1 MASSD
6 RLLFICKCRNSCL
19 LSCCNVRESHAI
31 ECAVFTG
38 RGQVVRSVAVV
49 ILITFVSLHTG
60 VSRAGSAAGSVLRP
74 VHTYSIVAR
83 DPATGQLGVAVQSHW
98 FSVGQLVPWA
108 RAGVG
113 AVATQSFIDVRYG
126 RAGLELMAAGMPA
139 DTALT
144 QLLKAD
150 PSPGVRQ
157 VGMIDA
163 QGRIAQHT
171 GKQCIQY
178 AGHVS
183 GRNFAVQANLMMTA
197 GVPEAMAAAYRES
210 QGTLAERMLVALEA
224 AQALGGDLRG
234 KQSAAI
240 LVVAADPGKHPGDD
254 RLVDLHIEDHP
265 TPVKELRRL
274 LKLHTAYRHM
284 NLGDHALERNDIEGA
299 LAHYGQAEVLVPGNM
314 EMKFWHAVALVNA
327 GRVPE
332 SLPLFTH
339 IFNEDSDWRE
349 LVPRLV
355 DAGLLQADLATT
367 QRITGPGRKEEKP

>member
-1 MASSD
+1 
-6 RLLFICKCRNSCL
+6 
-19 LSCCNVRESHAI
+19 VR
-31 ECAVFTG
+31 T
-38 RGQVVRSVAVV
+38 VALI
-49 ILITFVSLHTG
+49 ILVTSVSLHTG
-60 VSRAGSAAGSVLRP
+60 LTRAGSDTGSVLRP

-83 DPATGQLGVAVQSHW
+83 DPETGQLGVAVQSHW

-126 RAGLELMAAGMPA
+126 RAGLELMAGGMPP

-163 QGRIAQHT
+163 QGRIVQHT
-171 GKQCIQY
+171 GKQCIQF

-183 GRNFAVQANLMMTA
+183 GRDFAVQANLMTVA

-210 QGTLAERMLVALEA
+210 RGTLAERMLVALEA

-240 LVVAADPGKHPGDD
+240 LVVAGEPGKDTADG

-265 TPVKELRRL
+265 APLRELRRL
-274 LKLHTAYRHM
+274 LKLHTAYHHM

-299 LAHYGQAEVLVPGNM
+299 LAHYGQAQSLVPDNM

-327 GRVPE
+327 GRVSE
-332 SLPLFTH
+332 SMPLFTH

-355 DAGLLQADLATT
+355 EAGLLNADLATT
-367 QRITGPGRKEEKP
+367 RRIIGPDREEESHETINR

>member
-1 MASSD
+1 MKPAVVIV
-6 RLLFICKCRNSCL
+6 LIAL
-19 LSCCNVRESHAI
+19 LSCDVGLC
-31 ECAVFTG
+31 
-38 RGQVVRSVAVV
+38 
-49 ILITFVSLHTG
+49 
-60 VSRAGSAAGSVLRP
+60 RAGSDTVSALRP
-74 VHTYSIVAR
+74 VNTYSIVAR
-83 DPATGQLGVAVQSHW
+83 DPETGQLGVAVQSHW

-108 RAGVG
+108 AAGVG

-126 RAGLELMAAGMPA
+126 RAGLELMARGVPA
-139 DTALT
+139 DAALV

-178 AGHVS
+178 AGHLS
-183 GRNFAVQANLMMTA
+183 GDNFAVQANLMITA
-197 GVPEAMAAAYRES
+197 GVPEAMAAAFRAS
-210 QGTLAERMLVALEA
+210 HGTLAERMLAALEA

-240 LVVAADPGKHPGDD
+240 LVVDGKPGEHPGDD

-265 TPVKELRRL
+265 TPLQELRRL
-274 LKLHTAYRHM
+274 LTLHTAYHHM
-284 NLGDHALERNDIEGA
+284 NLGDHALESRDVEGA
-299 LAHYGQAEVLVPGNM
+299 LAHYGQAEALVPGNV

-327 GRVPE
+327 GRVSE
-332 SLPLFTH
+332 SLPLFTS
-339 IFNEDSDWRE
+339 IFHEDDDWRK

-355 DAGLLQADLATT
+355 DAGLLQADPATT
-367 QRITGPGRKEEKP
+367 QRITGSGREEETP

>member
-1 MASSD
+1 V
-6 RLLFICKCRNSCL
+6 KP
-19 LSCCNVRESHAI
+19 
-31 ECAVFTG
+31 
-38 RGQVVRSVAVV
+38 VVVV
-49 ILITFVSLHTG
+49 ILIALLSVYTG
-60 VSRAGSAAGSVLRP
+60 LCRAGSDTGSVLRP
-74 VHTYSIVAR
+74 VNTYSIVAR
-83 DPATGQLGVAVQSHW
+83 DPGTGQLGVAVQSHW

-113 AVATQSFIDVRYG
+113 AVATQSFVDVRYG
-126 RAGLELMAAGMPA
+126 RTGLELMAAGVPA
-139 DTALT
+139 DTALV

-171 GKQCIQY
+171 GRQCIQY
-178 AGHVS
+178 AGHLS
-183 GRNFAVQANLMMTA
+183 GENFAVQANLMMTA
-197 GVPEAMAAAYRES
+197 GVPEAMAVAYRKTH
-210 QGTLAERMLVALEA
+210 GTLAERMLVALEA

-240 LVVAADPGKHPGDD
+240 LVVPGEPGERPGDE

-265 TPVKELRRL
+265 TPLKELRRL
-274 LKLHTAYRHM
+274 LKLHTAYHHM
-284 NLGDHALERNDIEGA
+284 NLGDHALESNDVEGA
-299 LAHYGQAEVLVPGNM
+299 LAHYGQAEALVPGNV

-332 SLPLFTH
+332 SLPLFTY
-339 IFNEDSDWRE
+339 IFHEDSDWRE

-355 DAGLLQADLATT
+355 DAGLLQADPATT
-367 QRITGPGRKEEKP
+367 QRITGPGREEVKHETINR